1 MGRREALP
9 SVPHGGRALSWS
21 FIVVSF
27 GSPGRIMCLPSDPS
41 PSTSPFPFS
50 VLKAVCVNWRTQKA
64 RGGPPFTGKDHCT
77 RVCPSHQVQIPCTW
91 LLCARQLGHHRPS
104 ALGPFHLS
112 RLHRCSAWAVF
123 TVGWYSVPGY
133 TVIHLSA

>member
-64 RGGPPFTGKDHCT
+64 RGGPRSQGRIIAHVCVRPTRCRSRARGCCVLASWVITGLLLWALFT
-77 RVCPSHQVQIPCTW
+77 
-91 LLCARQLGHHRPS
+91 
-104 ALGPFHLS
+104 
-112 RLHRCSAWAVF
+112 
-123 TVGWYSVPGY
+123 
-133 TVIHLSA
+133 